1 MRRCLLL
8 CSLLAYFSVALSA
21 GEAPDPRRQP
31 IATVDGEIIT
41 LGRLEDE
48 LLRREGSE
56 LLAELAGQALQT
68 IEWRGLAAD
77 AVVLT
82 LPGGSLSRAAMVAQ
96 LMPKHGANML
106 EELINIRVVS
116 AALAR
121 AGIAVDDKLLDG
133 EIARAER
140 KLAAV
145 LAKQGLPAM
154 DLDTFLKDSKNTS
167 LAEYRAQPGFQV
179 LVAGLHAL
187 VKAEALAKVGEDVLQ
202 ARFERDKQR
211 WALAEASDCSII
223 YVPFET
229 APGPDG
235 NPIVTADERERRA
248 SVLGSIYRQL
258 AAKQLPFGAAFRAY
272 ARSYDPD
279 ADAQGRVGWLRHD
292 GTRDLRPA
300 ARVVPPVVMQEIIAQ
315 RGPFPVLLPPIVTE
329 AGVEIVQVHGWRPA
343 SQPDFAVVRERL
355 IEGLVEDELEA
366 RTKATLE
373 RLRAAAII
381 SKRADG
387 TVLVDGQPITV
398 LEVQE
403 AVLVREAPKAA
414 TAELRRL
421 LEASDLPR
429 VPEAGDVMSGQG
441 WAVARNRF
449 LSKLVAQQ
457 GAKVREDLIGLV
469 LLRHGLAK
477 ADAPVDDQAVQEE
490 MGRLERAYRR
500 SPEAAKRDFR
510 TFIMSSYG
518 ASPEALATDEA
529 FCALAA
535 TGRLLRRQSPV
546 TQEQLRDFF
555 AANAAFY
562 RRAEAV
568 DLAIIPLLHRTQ
580 PGVAP
585 VAAEVERVQILARS
599 IHEAL
604 QAKPGDFITTW
615 RAIGRSGDPYAA
627 DGGRVGWIPRDGTRD
642 NPSARRI
649 PKAVCDAAFADPGPW
664 PRLLSPVTHERGI
677 DVVMVMGRRQA
688 EMPTLAEVE
697 AEVRRDFLEADWDQR
712 LQAFVDDLRRKA
724 VIEYADLVALS
735 AERRPAAALT
745 PAAP

>member
-1 MRRCLLL
+1 MLRCLLF
-8 CSLLAYFSVALSA
+8 CVVFASVIA

-31 IATVDGEIIT
+31 IATVSGEVIT

-48 LLRREGSE
+48 LLRREGGE
-56 LLAELAGQALQT
+56 LLDELASQALQT
-68 IEWRGLAAD
+68 VEWRGLAAN

-82 LPGGSLSRAAMVAQ
+82 LPGGSISRAAMVAQ

-121 AGIAVDDKLLDG
+121 AGIAVDDQLLDG
-133 EIARAER
+133 EVARAER
-140 KLAAV
+140 KLAVV

-154 DLDTFLKDSKNTS
+154 DLDTFLKDSKSTS

-187 VKAEALAKVGEDVLQ
+187 VKAEALAKVGEAELQ
-202 ARFERDKQR
+202 ARFERDRLR
-211 WALAEASDCSII
+211 WALVEASDCSIL

-235 NPIVTADERERRA
+235 KPMVTAEERERRA
-248 SVLGSIYRQL
+248 GVLASIYRQL

-272 ARSYDPD
+272 ARSYDSD
-279 ADAQGRVGWLRHD
+279 ADAQGRLGWVHHD

-300 ARVVPPVVMQEIIAQ
+300 ARVVPPAVMKEIIAQ
-315 RGPFPVLLPPIVTE
+315 RGPFPVLLSPIVTDT
-329 AGVEIVQVHGWRPA
+329 GVEIVQVHGWRPA
-343 SQPDFAVVRERL
+343 SQPEFAAVRDRL
-355 IEGLVEDELEA
+355 VEGLVEDELDV

-373 RLRAAAII
+373 RLRTAAVI
-381 SKRADG
+381 SKREDG
-387 TVLVDGQPITV
+387 TVMVDAQPITV

-414 TAELRRL
+414 AVELRRL
-421 LEASDLPR
+421 LEASDLPD

-441 WAVARNRF
+441 WTVARSRF
-449 LSKLVAQQ
+449 LSKLLAQH

-477 ADAPVDDQAVQEE
+477 AGIPVDDQAVEEE
-490 MGRLERAYRR
+490 MSRLERAYRR

-518 ASPEALATDEA
+518 APPESLAKDEA

-535 TGRLLRRQSPV
+535 TGRLLRRQSTV

-555 AANAAFY
+555 AANAVFY

-568 DLAIIPLLHRTQ
+568 DLAIIPLVFRTQ
-580 PGVAP
+580 PGAAP
-585 VAAEVERVQILARS
+585 IAAEVERVQTLARS

-604 QAKPGDFITTW
+604 QDKPGDFTTTW
-615 RAIGRSGDPYAA
+615 RTIGRAGDPYAA
-627 DGGRVGWIPRDGTRD
+627 DGGRVGWIPRDGARD

-664 PRLLSPVTHERGI
+664 PRLLGPVAYERGI
-677 DVVMVMGRRQA
+677 DVVMVLGHRQA
-688 EMPTLAEVE
+688 DMPTLAEVE
-697 AEVRRDFLEADWDQR
+697 ADVRRDFLEVDWDQR
-712 LQAFVDDLRRKA
+712 LQAFVDDLRRNA
-724 VIEYADLVALS
+724 AIEYADLVALS
-735 AERRPAAALT
+735 AERRLAAPVA